1 MLRPLLFATLL
12 CSAAAQARDWSV
24 DASKSTLGF
33 KGTYQGE
40 GFAGT
45 FGTFDAKIAYDAADV
60 AGSSFDVSVDLASA
74 DTGSAERDDSLKGSD
89 FFAVAKFPKARFTT
103 QSFAKAA
110 DGSVTAQGT
119 LTIRD
124 QSKPVTLK
132 VRFAEAGGGATLD
145 VDTVLKRADFGLG
158 TGSDWADIGADVPV
172 HAHLVL
178 TAK

>member
-1 MLRPLLFATLL
+1 MLRTILLATLL
-12 CSAAAQARDWSV
+12 CSASAQARDWSV

-33 KGTYQGE
+33 KGSYQGE

-45 FGTFDAKIAYDAADV
+45 FGKFDATIAYDTADV
-60 AGSSFDVSVDLASA
+60 GKSSFDVTVDLGSA
-74 DTGSAERDDSLKGSD
+74 NTGSAERDDSLKGSD

-124 QSKPVTLK
+124 QSRPVTLK
-132 VRFAEAGGGATLD
+132 VAFTEAGGGATLD

-158 TGSDWADIGADVPV
+158 AGSDWSDVGADVPV

-178 TAK
+178 TGK